1 MPIIIPLVPL
11 IASTFV
17 ASVWFERTIL
27 TFSILVGF
35 VALFIGFHQ
44 YHRQLYPLYSLTLGG
59 LIYWNKDIFGHSF
72 EPFTIALGALFII
85 AAHIANLRLCK
96 KCKTC
101 EKKFHAACIFKVI
114 LKIFQSK
121 VR

>member
-1 MPIIIPLVPL
+1 MGMWITSVCALHCMLLPILIPLVPL

-17 ASVWFERTIL
+17 ASAWFERTIL

-59 LIYWNKDIFGHSF
+59 LIYWNKDIFGHSY

-101 EKKFHAACIFKVI
+101 EKC
-114 LKIFQSK
+114 
-121 VR
+121 